1 MFFQTV
7 QEQLLYE
14 MGNQEVSTT
23 RTNLTEPELIIL
35 LIEPLS
41 RLLIILVLSSTLLL

>member
-1 MFFQTV
+1 MQ
-7 QEQLLYE
+7 QQILYE

-23 RTNLTEPELIIL
+23 RTSLAEPELIIL

-41 RLLIILVLSSTLLL
+41 RLLIILVLSSTFLL